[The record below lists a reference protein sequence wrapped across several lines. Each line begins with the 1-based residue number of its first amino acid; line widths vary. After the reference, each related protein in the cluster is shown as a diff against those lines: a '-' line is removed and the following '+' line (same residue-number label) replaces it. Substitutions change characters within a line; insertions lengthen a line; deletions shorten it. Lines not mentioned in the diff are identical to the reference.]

1 MFMFMVLFG
10 VVARL
15 VDAELPPSPPLLVV
29 SSPTTPTP
37 CRSTRRSIETLVVV
51 IAVITIVGVI
61 AGIIARICGG
71 RHFGGSGEN
80 DIEGWV
86 ERRCRSC
93 IDGGVPTAPPSEA
106 SKPATTAEAKK

>member
-1 MFMFMVLFG
+1 MVLLG

-71 RHFGGSGEN
+71 RHFGGSGEH

-93 IDGGVPTAPPSEA
+93 IDGGVPTAPPPEA
-106 SKPATTAEAKK
+106 SKPATPAEAKK